1 MIVWKSQD
9 VTLKSFPLIPDV
21 FQALRNSVRN
31 GRATSILRLFVS
43 ESQMT
48 LLDKQSSVTTS
59 RCALAFVV
67 TDKEPDNLW
76 P

>member
-1 MIVWKSQD
+1 MIVWKSRN

-31 GRATSILRLFVS
+31 GRATSIFRLFVS

-48 LLDKQSSVTTS
+48 LKQSSVTTS

-67 TDKEPDNLW
+67 TDKESDNVW